1 MDAVLALAPGGGL
14 TAACDALGASRASVY
29 RRRSHLAQ
37 PPVEPVPRPSP
48 PRALSVAER
57 QTVLDLLREPR
68 FADLAPAEIYA
79 TLLDEGIYHC
89 SIRTMYRILDDHDE
103 VRERR
108 DQLRHPVY
116 AKPELL
122 AEAPNQVW
130 SWDIT
135 KLMGPAK
142 WTYFYLY
149 VILDIFSRRVVG
161 WCVADVESAT
171 LFKVLF
177 EDTLTKHAVPPGQLT
192 LHADRGGPM
201 KAKTTA
207 LMLADLGVTRSH
219 SRPHTSNDNPFSE
232 AHFKTL
238 KYQPEFPKRFGCV
251 EDAKR
256 LGPSTQTSA
265 VASSPGTIR
274 TTTMPASA

>member
-1 MDAVLALAPGGGL
+1 MTG
-14 TAACDALGASRASVY
+14 
-29 RRRSHLAQ
+29 
-37 PPVEPVPRPSP
+37 
-48 PRALSVAER
+48 ER

-89 SIRTMYRILDDHDE
+89 SIRTLYRILADHDE

-142 WTYFYLY
+142 WTY
-149 VILDIFSRRVVG
+149 
-161 WCVADVESAT
+161 
-171 LFKVLF
+171 
-177 EDTLTKHAVPPGQLT
+177 
-192 LHADRGGPM
+192 DR
-201 KAKTTA
+201 
-207 LMLADLGVTRSH
+207 S
-219 SRPHTSNDNPFSE
+219 
-232 AHFKTL
+232 
-238 KYQPEFPKRFGCV
+238 C
-251 EDAKR
+251 
-256 LGPSTQTSA
+256 
-265 VASSPGTIR
+265 
-274 TTTMPASA
+274 

>member
-1 MDAVLALAPGGGL
+1 MDAVLALAPNGGL

-37 PPVEPVPRPSP
+37 PPAERAPRPRP
-48 PRALSVAER
+48 PRALTPEER

-68 FADLAPAEIYA
+68 FADLAPTEIYA

-89 SIRTMYRILDDHDE
+89 SIRTMYRILDDHGE

-116 AKPELL
+116 SKPELL
-122 AEAPNQVW
+122 AEGPNQVW

-161 WCVADVESAT
+161 WCVADAEPV
-171 LFKVLF
+171 
-177 EDTLTKHAVPPGQLT
+177 Q
-192 LHADRGGPM
+192 
-201 KAKTTA
+201 
-207 LMLADLGVTRSH
+207 
-219 SRPHTSNDNPFSE
+219 
-232 AHFKTL
+232 
-238 KYQPEFPKRFGCV
+238 
-251 EDAKR
+251 
-256 LGPSTQTSA
+256 
-265 VASSPGTIR
+265 GTVR
-274 TTTMPASA
+274 